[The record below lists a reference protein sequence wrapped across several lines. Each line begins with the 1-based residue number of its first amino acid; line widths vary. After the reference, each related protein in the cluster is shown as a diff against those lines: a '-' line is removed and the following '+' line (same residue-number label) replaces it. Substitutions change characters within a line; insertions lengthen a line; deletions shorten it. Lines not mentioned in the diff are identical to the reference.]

1 MRKMIPFLK
10 FSLPLLVG
18 LVLLFY
24 AFKNVQLDDFLSK
37 LNLTRYGWV
46 IGSML
51 LSLVAYVS
59 RAYRWQLLLRA
70 ADQKVSTFRL
80 TLAVFV
86 GYLAN
91 LAFPRLGEVVR
102 CAVLKKTNQIPVSLS
117 IGTVVTERIIDSLV
131 LFFFLTIALL
141 LEFDLIVTYFEN
153 ILSTYHIPLD
163 GILYAALTLL
173 MIFSILFF
181 VILRTNKSWSQR
193 IKKMALEVLKGIL
206 TIKSIQSKS
215 LFLITTTVMWFTYFL
230 MSYMIFFALEETS
243 SLSLTAGFMLLVSG
257 GIALALPVQ
266 GGIGTYH
273 AMIAMMLGLYGIENT
288 TGLFL
293 ATLLHSS
300 QILSVV
306 IFGGI
311 SLVITLSIEKN
322 NRNDSNKIMNL
333 EQAKNAVDTWKKN
346 QQCVVFT
353 NGCFDIL
360 HLGHIDYLEK
370 AKLKG
375 DKLIIGLN
383 SDNSVRKLKGNQ
395 RPINHLMARSRMLA
409 AIEFVDLVIEFDEDT
424 PLMLINTLLP
434 DVLVKGGDYTKEN
447 IVGAQSVLAAG
458 GTVAVIEFTDGYST
472 TKLID
477 QLKK

>member
-10 FSLPLLVG
+10 FSLPLLLG

-24 AFKNVQLDDFLSK
+24 AFKNVQLDDFLAK
-37 LNLTRYGWV
+37 LDQTRYEWV

-51 LSLVAYVS
+51 LSSLAYVS

-131 LFFFLTIALL
+131 LLFFLIIALL

-153 ILSTYHIPLD
+153 IFSTYHIPLD

-173 MIFSILFF
+173 MIFSILVL
-181 VILRTNKSWSQR
+181 VILRTHTPLSQR
-193 IKKMALEVLKGIL
+193 TKKMASEVLKGIL

-215 LFLITTTVMWFTYFL
+215 LFLITTTVMWLTYFL

-311 SLVITLSIEKN
+311 SLVITLGIEKN
-322 NRNDSNKIMNL
+322 NRND
-333 EQAKNAVDTWKKN
+333 
-346 QQCVVFT
+346 
-353 NGCFDIL
+353 
-360 HLGHIDYLEK
+360 
-370 AKLKG
+370 LK
-375 DKLIIGLN
+375 
-383 SDNSVRKLKGNQ
+383 
-395 RPINHLMARSRMLA
+395 
-409 AIEFVDLVIEFDEDT
+409 
-424 PLMLINTLLP
+424 
-434 DVLVKGGDYTKEN
+434 
-447 IVGAQSVLAAG
+447 
-458 GTVAVIEFTDGYST
+458 
-472 TKLID
+472 
-477 QLKK
+477 

>member
-1 MRKMIPFLK
+1 L
-10 FSLPLLVG
+10 G

-24 AFKNVQLDDFLSK
+24 AFKNIQLDDFLSK
-37 LNLTRYGWV
+37 LDQTRYEWV

-51 LSLVAYVS
+51 LSSLAYVS

-131 LFFFLTIALL
+131 LLFFLIIALL

-153 ILSTYHIPLD
+153 IFSTYHIPLD

-173 MIFSILFF
+173 MIFSILVL
-181 VILRTNKSWSQR
+181 VILRTHTPLSQR
-193 IKKMALEVLKGIL
+193 TKKMASEVLKGIL

-215 LFLITTTVMWFTYFL
+215 LFLITTTVMWLTYFL

-311 SLVITLSIEKN
+311 SLVITLGIEKN
-322 NRNDSNKIMNL
+322 NRND
-333 EQAKNAVDTWKKN
+333 
-346 QQCVVFT
+346 
-353 NGCFDIL
+353 
-360 HLGHIDYLEK
+360 
-370 AKLKG
+370 LK
-375 DKLIIGLN
+375 
-383 SDNSVRKLKGNQ
+383 
-395 RPINHLMARSRMLA
+395 
-409 AIEFVDLVIEFDEDT
+409 
-424 PLMLINTLLP
+424 
-434 DVLVKGGDYTKEN
+434 
-447 IVGAQSVLAAG
+447 
-458 GTVAVIEFTDGYST
+458 
-472 TKLID
+472 
-477 QLKK
+477 

>member
-1 MRKMIPFLK
+1 MRKMISFLK

-37 LNLTRYGWV
+37 LNLTRYGWI

-131 LFFFLTIALL
+131 LLFFLIIALL

-153 ILSTYHIPLD
+153 IFSTYHIPLD

-173 MIFSILFF
+173 MIFSILVL
-181 VILRTNKSWSQR
+181 VILRTHTPLSQR
-193 IKKMALEVLKGIL
+193 TKKMASEVLKGIL

-215 LFLITTTVMWFTYFL
+215 LFLITTTVMWLTYFL

-311 SLVITLSIEKN
+311 SLVITLGIEKN
-322 NRNDSNKIMNL
+322 NRND
-333 EQAKNAVDTWKKN
+333 
-346 QQCVVFT
+346 
-353 NGCFDIL
+353 
-360 HLGHIDYLEK
+360 
-370 AKLKG
+370 LK
-375 DKLIIGLN
+375 
-383 SDNSVRKLKGNQ
+383 
-395 RPINHLMARSRMLA
+395 
-409 AIEFVDLVIEFDEDT
+409 
-424 PLMLINTLLP
+424 
-434 DVLVKGGDYTKEN
+434 
-447 IVGAQSVLAAG
+447 
-458 GTVAVIEFTDGYST
+458 
-472 TKLID
+472 
-477 QLKK
+477 

>member
-10 FSLPLLVG
+10 FSLPLLLG

-24 AFKNVQLDDFLSK
+24 AFKNVQLDDFLAK

-51 LSLVAYVS
+51 LSLLAYVS
-59 RAYRWQLLLRA
+59 RAYRWRLLLRA

-131 LFFFLTIALL
+131 LLFFLIIALL

-153 ILSTYHIPLD
+153 IFSTYHIPLD

-173 MIFSILFF
+173 MIFSILVL
-181 VILRTNKSWSQR
+181 VILRTHTPLSQR
-193 IKKMALEVLKGIL
+193 TKKMASEVLRGIL

-215 LFLITTTVMWFTYFL
+215 LFLITTTVMWLTYFL

-311 SLVITLSIEKN
+311 SLVITLGIEKN
-322 NRNDSNKIMNL
+322 NRND
-333 EQAKNAVDTWKKN
+333 
-346 QQCVVFT
+346 
-353 NGCFDIL
+353 
-360 HLGHIDYLEK
+360 
-370 AKLKG
+370 LK
-375 DKLIIGLN
+375 
-383 SDNSVRKLKGNQ
+383 
-395 RPINHLMARSRMLA
+395 
-409 AIEFVDLVIEFDEDT
+409 
-424 PLMLINTLLP
+424 
-434 DVLVKGGDYTKEN
+434 
-447 IVGAQSVLAAG
+447 
-458 GTVAVIEFTDGYST
+458 
-472 TKLID
+472 
-477 QLKK
+477 

>member
-1 MRKMIPFLK
+1 MIPFLK

-37 LNLTRYGWV
+37 LNLTRYGWI

-131 LFFFLTIALL
+131 LFFFLNIALL

-153 ILSTYHIPLD
+153 IFSTYHIPLD
-163 GILYAALTLL
+163 GILYATLIVI
-173 MIFSILFF
+173 MIVSTLIF
-181 VILRTNKSWSQR
+181 VILRTNKSLSQR

-215 LFLITTTVMWFTYFL
+215 LFLITTTVMWLTYFL

-311 SLVITLSIEKN
+311 SLVITLGIEKN
-322 NRNDSNKIMNL
+322 NRND
-333 EQAKNAVDTWKKN
+333 
-346 QQCVVFT
+346 
-353 NGCFDIL
+353 
-360 HLGHIDYLEK
+360 
-370 AKLKG
+370 LK
-375 DKLIIGLN
+375 
-383 SDNSVRKLKGNQ
+383 
-395 RPINHLMARSRMLA
+395 
-409 AIEFVDLVIEFDEDT
+409 
-424 PLMLINTLLP
+424 
-434 DVLVKGGDYTKEN
+434 
-447 IVGAQSVLAAG
+447 
-458 GTVAVIEFTDGYST
+458 
-472 TKLID
+472 
-477 QLKK
+477 

>member
-1 MRKMIPFLK
+1 MRKMISFLK
-10 FSLPLLVG
+10 FSLPLLLG

-24 AFKNVQLDDFLSK
+24 AFKNIQLDDFLSK
-37 LNLTRYGWV
+37 LDQTRYEWV

-51 LSLVAYVS
+51 LSSLAYVS

-131 LFFFLTIALL
+131 LLFFLIIALL

-153 ILSTYHIPLD
+153 IFSTYHIPLD
-163 GILYAALTLL
+163 GLLYAALTLL
-173 MIFSILFF
+173 MIFSILVL
-181 VILRTNKSWSQR
+181 VILRTHTPLSQR
-193 IKKMALEVLKGIL
+193 TKKMASEVLKGIL
-206 TIKSIQSKS
+206 TIKSIKSKS
-215 LFLITTTVMWFTYFL
+215 LFLITTTVMWLTYFL

-311 SLVITLSIEKN
+311 SLVITLGIEKN
-322 NRNDSNKIMNL
+322 NRND
-333 EQAKNAVDTWKKN
+333 
-346 QQCVVFT
+346 
-353 NGCFDIL
+353 
-360 HLGHIDYLEK
+360 
-370 AKLKG
+370 LK
-375 DKLIIGLN
+375 
-383 SDNSVRKLKGNQ
+383 
-395 RPINHLMARSRMLA
+395 
-409 AIEFVDLVIEFDEDT
+409 
-424 PLMLINTLLP
+424 
-434 DVLVKGGDYTKEN
+434 
-447 IVGAQSVLAAG
+447 
-458 GTVAVIEFTDGYST
+458 
-472 TKLID
+472 
-477 QLKK
+477 

>member
-1 MRKMIPFLK
+1 MRKMISFLK
-10 FSLPLLVG
+10 FSLPLLLG

-24 AFKNVQLDDFLSK
+24 AFKNIQLDDFLSK
-37 LNLTRYGWV
+37 LDQTRYEWV

-51 LSLVAYVS
+51 LSSLAYVS

-131 LFFFLTIALL
+131 LLFFLIIALL

-153 ILSTYHIPLD
+153 IFSTYHIPLD

-173 MIFSILFF
+173 MIFSILVL
-181 VILRTNKSWSQR
+181 VILRTHTPLSQR
-193 IKKMALEVLKGIL
+193 TKKMASEVLKGIL

-215 LFLITTTVMWFTYFL
+215 LFLTTTMVMWLTYFL

-311 SLVITLSIEKN
+311 SLVITLGIEKN
-322 NRNDSNKIMNL
+322 NRD
-333 EQAKNAVDTWKKN
+333 D
-346 QQCVVFT
+346 
-353 NGCFDIL
+353 
-360 HLGHIDYLEK
+360 
-370 AKLKG
+370 LK
-375 DKLIIGLN
+375 
-383 SDNSVRKLKGNQ
+383 
-395 RPINHLMARSRMLA
+395 
-409 AIEFVDLVIEFDEDT
+409 
-424 PLMLINTLLP
+424 
-434 DVLVKGGDYTKEN
+434 
-447 IVGAQSVLAAG
+447 
-458 GTVAVIEFTDGYST
+458 
-472 TKLID
+472 
-477 QLKK
+477 

>member
-1 MRKMIPFLK
+1 MITFLK
-10 FSLPLLVG
+10 FSLPLLAG

-163 GILYAALTLL
+163 GILHTALTLL
-173 MIFSILFF
+173 MIFSILVF

-193 IKKMALEVLKGIL
+193 IKKMAFEVLKGIL
-206 TIKSIQSKS
+206 TIKSIQSTS
-215 LFLITTTVMWFTYFL
+215 LFLIITTVMWLTYFL

-322 NRNDSNKIMNL
+322 NRND
-333 EQAKNAVDTWKKN
+333 
-346 QQCVVFT
+346 
-353 NGCFDIL
+353 
-360 HLGHIDYLEK
+360 
-370 AKLKG
+370 LK
-375 DKLIIGLN
+375 
-383 SDNSVRKLKGNQ
+383 
-395 RPINHLMARSRMLA
+395 
-409 AIEFVDLVIEFDEDT
+409 
-424 PLMLINTLLP
+424 
-434 DVLVKGGDYTKEN
+434 
-447 IVGAQSVLAAG
+447 
-458 GTVAVIEFTDGYST
+458 
-472 TKLID
+472 
-477 QLKK
+477 

>member
-1 MRKMIPFLK
+1 MIPFLK
-10 FSLPLLVG
+10 FSLPLLAG
-18 LVLLFY
+18 LMLLFY
-24 AFKNVQLDDFLSK
+24 AFKNVQLDDFLYK

-51 LSLVAYVS
+51 LSLVAYAS

-102 CAVLKKTNQIPVSLS
+102 CVVLKKTNQIPVSLS

-153 ILSTYHIPLD
+153 ILSTHHIPLD
-163 GILYAALTLL
+163 GILHAALTLL

-215 LFLITTTVMWFTYFL
+215 LFLTTTTVMWFTYFL

-288 TGLFL
+288 MALFL

-300 QILSVV
+300 QILSIVV
-306 IFGGI
+306 FGGI

-322 NRNDSNKIMNL
+322 NRNDFK
-333 EQAKNAVDTWKKN
+333 
-346 QQCVVFT
+346 
-353 NGCFDIL
+353 
-360 HLGHIDYLEK
+360 
-370 AKLKG
+370 
-375 DKLIIGLN
+375 
-383 SDNSVRKLKGNQ
+383 
-395 RPINHLMARSRMLA
+395 
-409 AIEFVDLVIEFDEDT
+409 
-424 PLMLINTLLP
+424 
-434 DVLVKGGDYTKEN
+434 
-447 IVGAQSVLAAG
+447 
-458 GTVAVIEFTDGYST
+458 
-472 TKLID
+472 
-477 QLKK
+477 

>member
-1 MRKMIPFLK
+1 MISFLK
-10 FSLPLLVG
+10 FSLPLLLG

-24 AFKNVQLDDFLSK
+24 AFKNIQLDDFLSK
-37 LNLTRYGWV
+37 LDQTRYEWV

-51 LSLVAYVS
+51 LSSLAYVS

-91 LAFPRLGEVVR
+91 LAFPRLGEGGR

-131 LFFFLTIALL
+131 LLFFLIIALL

-153 ILSTYHIPLD
+153 IFSTYHIPLD

-173 MIFSILFF
+173 IIFSILVL
-181 VILRTNKSWSQR
+181 VILRTHTPLSQR
-193 IKKMALEVLKGIL
+193 TKKMASEVLKGIL

-215 LFLITTTVMWFTYFL
+215 LFLITTTVMWLTYFL

-311 SLVITLSIEKN
+311 SLVITLGIEKN
-322 NRNDSNKIMNL
+322 NRND
-333 EQAKNAVDTWKKN
+333 
-346 QQCVVFT
+346 
-353 NGCFDIL
+353 
-360 HLGHIDYLEK
+360 
-370 AKLKG
+370 LK
-375 DKLIIGLN
+375 
-383 SDNSVRKLKGNQ
+383 
-395 RPINHLMARSRMLA
+395 
-409 AIEFVDLVIEFDEDT
+409 
-424 PLMLINTLLP
+424 
-434 DVLVKGGDYTKEN
+434 
-447 IVGAQSVLAAG
+447 
-458 GTVAVIEFTDGYST
+458 
-472 TKLID
+472 
-477 QLKK
+477 

>member
-1 MRKMIPFLK
+1 MIPFLK

-86 GYLAN
+86 GFLAN

-102 CAVLKKTNQIPVSLS
+102 CAILKKTNQIPVSLS

-141 LEFDLIVTYFEN
+141 LEFDLIVTYFES
-153 ILSTYHIPLD
+153 ILSVYYIPLD
-163 GILYAALTLL
+163 GILYATLTLF

-193 IKKMALEVLKGIL
+193 IKKMTLEVLKGIL

-288 TGLFL
+288 MALFL

-300 QILSVV
+300 QILSIVV
-306 IFGGI
+306 FGGI

-322 NRNDSNKIMNL
+322 NRNDFK
-333 EQAKNAVDTWKKN
+333 
-346 QQCVVFT
+346 
-353 NGCFDIL
+353 
-360 HLGHIDYLEK
+360 
-370 AKLKG
+370 
-375 DKLIIGLN
+375 
-383 SDNSVRKLKGNQ
+383 
-395 RPINHLMARSRMLA
+395 
-409 AIEFVDLVIEFDEDT
+409 
-424 PLMLINTLLP
+424 
-434 DVLVKGGDYTKEN
+434 
-447 IVGAQSVLAAG
+447 
-458 GTVAVIEFTDGYST
+458 
-472 TKLID
+472 
-477 QLKK
+477 

>member
-1 MRKMIPFLK
+1 MISFLK

-37 LNLTRYGWV
+37 LNLTRYGWI

-153 ILSTYHIPLD
+153 IFSTYHIPLD

-173 MIFSILFF
+173 MIFSILVL
-181 VILRTNKSWSQR
+181 VILRTHTPLSQR
-193 IKKMALEVLKGIL
+193 TKKMASEVLKGIL
-206 TIKSIQSKS
+206 TIKSIQIKS
-215 LFLITTTVMWFTYFL
+215 LFLITTTVMWLTYFL

-311 SLVITLSIEKN
+311 SLVITLGIEKN
-322 NRNDSNKIMNL
+322 NRND
-333 EQAKNAVDTWKKN
+333 
-346 QQCVVFT
+346 
-353 NGCFDIL
+353 
-360 HLGHIDYLEK
+360 
-370 AKLKG
+370 LK
-375 DKLIIGLN
+375 
-383 SDNSVRKLKGNQ
+383 
-395 RPINHLMARSRMLA
+395 
-409 AIEFVDLVIEFDEDT
+409 
-424 PLMLINTLLP
+424 
-434 DVLVKGGDYTKEN
+434 
-447 IVGAQSVLAAG
+447 
-458 GTVAVIEFTDGYST
+458 
-472 TKLID
+472 
-477 QLKK
+477 

>member
-1 MRKMIPFLK
+1 MGHW
-10 FSLPLLVG
+10 SLL
-18 LVLLFY
+18 
-24 AFKNVQLDDFLSK
+24 
-37 LNLTRYGWV
+37 
-46 IGSML
+46 
-51 LSLVAYVS
+51 AYVS
-59 RAYRWQLLLRA
+59 RAYRWRLLLRA

-131 LFFFLTIALL
+131 LLFFLIIALL

-153 ILSTYHIPLD
+153 IFSTYHIPLD

-173 MIFSILFF
+173 MIFSILVL
-181 VILRTNKSWSQR
+181 VILRTHTPLSQR

-215 LFLITTTVMWFTYFL
+215 LFLITTTVMWLTYFL

-311 SLVITLSIEKN
+311 SLVITLGIEKN
-322 NRNDSNKIMNL
+322 NRND
-333 EQAKNAVDTWKKN
+333 
-346 QQCVVFT
+346 
-353 NGCFDIL
+353 
-360 HLGHIDYLEK
+360 
-370 AKLKG
+370 LK
-375 DKLIIGLN
+375 
-383 SDNSVRKLKGNQ
+383 
-395 RPINHLMARSRMLA
+395 
-409 AIEFVDLVIEFDEDT
+409 
-424 PLMLINTLLP
+424 
-434 DVLVKGGDYTKEN
+434 
-447 IVGAQSVLAAG
+447 
-458 GTVAVIEFTDGYST
+458 
-472 TKLID
+472 
-477 QLKK
+477 

>member
-1 MRKMIPFLK
+1 M
-10 FSLPLLVG
+10 
-18 LVLLFY
+18 
-24 AFKNVQLDDFLSK
+24 
-37 LNLTRYGWV
+37 
-46 IGSML
+46 
-51 LSLVAYVS
+51 
-59 RAYRWQLLLRA
+59 
-70 ADQKVSTFRL
+70 
-80 TLAVFV
+80 

-131 LFFFLTIALL
+131 LLFFLIIALL

-153 ILSTYHIPLD
+153 IFSTYHIPLD

-173 MIFSILFF
+173 MIFSILVL
-181 VILRTNKSWSQR
+181 VILRTHTPLSQR
-193 IKKMALEVLKGIL
+193 TKKMASEVLKGIL

-215 LFLITTTVMWFTYFL
+215 LFLITTTVMWLTYFL

-311 SLVITLSIEKN
+311 SLVITLGIEKN
-322 NRNDSNKIMNL
+322 NRND
-333 EQAKNAVDTWKKN
+333 
-346 QQCVVFT
+346 
-353 NGCFDIL
+353 
-360 HLGHIDYLEK
+360 
-370 AKLKG
+370 LK
-375 DKLIIGLN
+375 
-383 SDNSVRKLKGNQ
+383 
-395 RPINHLMARSRMLA
+395 
-409 AIEFVDLVIEFDEDT
+409 
-424 PLMLINTLLP
+424 
-434 DVLVKGGDYTKEN
+434 
-447 IVGAQSVLAAG
+447 
-458 GTVAVIEFTDGYST
+458 
-472 TKLID
+472 
-477 QLKK
+477 

>member
-1 MRKMIPFLK
+1 MISFLK
-10 FSLPLLVG
+10 FSLPLLLG

-24 AFKNVQLDDFLSK
+24 AFKNIQLDDFLSK
-37 LNLTRYGWV
+37 LDQTRYEWV
-46 IGSML
+46 IGSIL
-51 LSLVAYVS
+51 LSSLAYVS

-131 LFFFLTIALL
+131 LLFFLIIALL

-153 ILSTYHIPLD
+153 IFSTYHIPLD

-173 MIFSILFF
+173 MIFSILVL
-181 VILRTNKSWSQR
+181 VILRTHTPLSQR
-193 IKKMALEVLKGIL
+193 TKKMASEVLKGIL

-215 LFLITTTVMWFTYFL
+215 LFLTTTMVMWLTYFL

-311 SLVITLSIEKN
+311 SLVITLGIEKN
-322 NRNDSNKIMNL
+322 NRD
-333 EQAKNAVDTWKKN
+333 D
-346 QQCVVFT
+346 
-353 NGCFDIL
+353 
-360 HLGHIDYLEK
+360 
-370 AKLKG
+370 LK
-375 DKLIIGLN
+375 
-383 SDNSVRKLKGNQ
+383 
-395 RPINHLMARSRMLA
+395 
-409 AIEFVDLVIEFDEDT
+409 
-424 PLMLINTLLP
+424 
-434 DVLVKGGDYTKEN
+434 
-447 IVGAQSVLAAG
+447 
-458 GTVAVIEFTDGYST
+458 
-472 TKLID
+472 
-477 QLKK
+477 

>member
-10 FSLPLLVG
+10 FSLPLLAG

-51 LSLVAYVS
+51 LSLVAYAS

-102 CAVLKKTNQIPVSLS
+102 CVVLKKTNQIPVSLS

-153 ILSTYHIPLD
+153 ILSTHHIPLD
-163 GILYAALTLL
+163 GILHAALTLL

-215 LFLITTTVMWFTYFL
+215 LFLTTTTVMWFTYFL

-273 AMIAMMLGLYGIENT
+273 AMIAMMLGLYCIENT

-311 SLVITLSIEKN
+311 SLVITLGIEKN
-322 NRNDSNKIMNL
+322 NRND
-333 EQAKNAVDTWKKN
+333 
-346 QQCVVFT
+346 
-353 NGCFDIL
+353 
-360 HLGHIDYLEK
+360 
-370 AKLKG
+370 LK
-375 DKLIIGLN
+375 
-383 SDNSVRKLKGNQ
+383 
-395 RPINHLMARSRMLA
+395 
-409 AIEFVDLVIEFDEDT
+409 
-424 PLMLINTLLP
+424 
-434 DVLVKGGDYTKEN
+434 
-447 IVGAQSVLAAG
+447 
-458 GTVAVIEFTDGYST
+458 
-472 TKLID
+472 
-477 QLKK
+477 

>member
-1 MRKMIPFLK
+1 MIPFLK
-10 FSLPLLVG
+10 FSLPLLLG

-24 AFKNVQLDDFLSK
+24 AFINVQLDDFLSK
-37 LNLTRYGWV
+37 LNLTRYGWI

-70 ADQKVSTFRL
+70 ADQKISTFRL

-91 LAFPRLGEVVR
+91 IAFPRLGEVVR

-153 ILSTYHIPLD
+153 ILSTHHIPLD
-163 GILYAALTLL
+163 GILHAALTLL

-181 VILRTNKSWSQR
+181 VILRTNKSGSQR

-215 LFLITTTVMWFTYFL
+215 LFLTTTTVMWFTYFL

-273 AMIAMMLGLYGIENT
+273 AMIAMMLGLYCIENT

-322 NRNDSNKIMNL
+322 NRND
-333 EQAKNAVDTWKKN
+333 
-346 QQCVVFT
+346 
-353 NGCFDIL
+353 
-360 HLGHIDYLEK
+360 
-370 AKLKG
+370 LK
-375 DKLIIGLN
+375 
-383 SDNSVRKLKGNQ
+383 
-395 RPINHLMARSRMLA
+395 
-409 AIEFVDLVIEFDEDT
+409 
-424 PLMLINTLLP
+424 
-434 DVLVKGGDYTKEN
+434 
-447 IVGAQSVLAAG
+447 
-458 GTVAVIEFTDGYST
+458 
-472 TKLID
+472 
-477 QLKK
+477 

>member
-1 MRKMIPFLK
+1 MIPFLK
-10 FSLPLLVG
+10 FSLPLLLG

-24 AFKNVQLDDFLSK
+24 AFINVQLDDFLSK
-37 LNLTRYGWV
+37 LNLTRYGWI

-70 ADQKVSTFRL
+70 ADQKISTFRL

-91 LAFPRLGEVVR
+91 IAFPRLGEVVR

-131 LFFFLTIALL
+131 LFFFLNIALL

-153 ILSTYHIPLD
+153 IFSTYHIPLD
-163 GILYAALTLL
+163 GILYATLIVI
-173 MIFSILFF
+173 MIVSTLIF
-181 VILRTNKSWSQR
+181 VILRTNKSLSQR

-215 LFLITTTVMWFTYFL
+215 LFLITTTVMWLTYFL

-311 SLVITLSIEKN
+311 SLVITLGIEKN
-322 NRNDSNKIMNL
+322 NRND
-333 EQAKNAVDTWKKN
+333 
-346 QQCVVFT
+346 
-353 NGCFDIL
+353 
-360 HLGHIDYLEK
+360 
-370 AKLKG
+370 LK
-375 DKLIIGLN
+375 
-383 SDNSVRKLKGNQ
+383 
-395 RPINHLMARSRMLA
+395 
-409 AIEFVDLVIEFDEDT
+409 
-424 PLMLINTLLP
+424 
-434 DVLVKGGDYTKEN
+434 
-447 IVGAQSVLAAG
+447 
-458 GTVAVIEFTDGYST
+458 
-472 TKLID
+472 
-477 QLKK
+477 

>member
-37 LNLTRYGWV
+37 LNLTRYGWI

-86 GYLAN
+86 GFLAN

-131 LFFFLTIALL
+131 LLFFLIIALL

-153 ILSTYHIPLD
+153 IFSTYHIPLD

-173 MIFSILFF
+173 MIFSILVL
-181 VILRTNKSWSQR
+181 VILRTHTPLSQR
-193 IKKMALEVLKGIL
+193 TKKMASEVLKGIL

-215 LFLITTTVMWFTYFL
+215 LFLITTTVMWLTYFL

-311 SLVITLSIEKN
+311 SLVITLGIEKN
-322 NRNDSNKIMNL
+322 NRND
-333 EQAKNAVDTWKKN
+333 
-346 QQCVVFT
+346 
-353 NGCFDIL
+353 
-360 HLGHIDYLEK
+360 
-370 AKLKG
+370 LK
-375 DKLIIGLN
+375 
-383 SDNSVRKLKGNQ
+383 
-395 RPINHLMARSRMLA
+395 
-409 AIEFVDLVIEFDEDT
+409 
-424 PLMLINTLLP
+424 
-434 DVLVKGGDYTKEN
+434 
-447 IVGAQSVLAAG
+447 
-458 GTVAVIEFTDGYST
+458 
-472 TKLID
+472 
-477 QLKK
+477 

>member
-1 MRKMIPFLK
+1 MIPFLK
-10 FSLPLLVG
+10 FSLPLLAG

-37 LNLTRYGWV
+37 LNLTRYGWI

-131 LFFFLTIALL
+131 LFFFLNIALL

-153 ILSTYHIPLD
+153 IFSTYHIPLD
-163 GILYAALTLL
+163 GILYATLIVI
-173 MIFSILFF
+173 MIVSTLIF
-181 VILRTNKSWSQR
+181 VILRTNKSLSQR

-215 LFLITTTVMWFTYFL
+215 LFLITTTVMWLTYFL

-243 SLSLTAGFMLLVSG
+243 SLSLTTGFMLLVSG

-322 NRNDSNKIMNL
+322 NRND
-333 EQAKNAVDTWKKN
+333 
-346 QQCVVFT
+346 
-353 NGCFDIL
+353 
-360 HLGHIDYLEK
+360 
-370 AKLKG
+370 LK
-375 DKLIIGLN
+375 
-383 SDNSVRKLKGNQ
+383 
-395 RPINHLMARSRMLA
+395 
-409 AIEFVDLVIEFDEDT
+409 
-424 PLMLINTLLP
+424 
-434 DVLVKGGDYTKEN
+434 
-447 IVGAQSVLAAG
+447 
-458 GTVAVIEFTDGYST
+458 
-472 TKLID
+472 
-477 QLKK
+477 

>member
-1 MRKMIPFLK
+1 MRKMISFLK
-10 FSLPLLVG
+10 FSLPLLLG

-24 AFKNVQLDDFLSK
+24 AFKNIQLDDFLSK
-37 LNLTRYGWV
+37 LDQTRYEWV

-51 LSLVAYVS
+51 LSSLAYVS

-131 LFFFLTIALL
+131 LLFFLIIALL

-153 ILSTYHIPLD
+153 IFSTYHIPLD

-173 MIFSILFF
+173 IIFSILVL
-181 VILRTNKSWSQR
+181 VILRTHTPLSQR
-193 IKKMALEVLKGIL
+193 TKKMASEVLKGIL

-215 LFLITTTVMWFTYFL
+215 LFLITTTVMWLTYFL
-230 MSYMIFFALEETS
+230 MSYMIFLALEETS

-311 SLVITLSIEKN
+311 SLVITLGIEKN
-322 NRNDSNKIMNL
+322 NRND
-333 EQAKNAVDTWKKN
+333 
-346 QQCVVFT
+346 
-353 NGCFDIL
+353 
-360 HLGHIDYLEK
+360 
-370 AKLKG
+370 LK
-375 DKLIIGLN
+375 
-383 SDNSVRKLKGNQ
+383 
-395 RPINHLMARSRMLA
+395 
-409 AIEFVDLVIEFDEDT
+409 
-424 PLMLINTLLP
+424 
-434 DVLVKGGDYTKEN
+434 
-447 IVGAQSVLAAG
+447 
-458 GTVAVIEFTDGYST
+458 
-472 TKLID
+472 
-477 QLKK
+477 

>member
-37 LNLTRYGWV
+37 LNLTRYGWI

-131 LFFFLTIALL
+131 LFFFLNIALL

-153 ILSTYHIPLD
+153 IFSTYHIPLD
-163 GILYAALTLL
+163 GILYATLIVI
-173 MIFSILFF
+173 MIVSTLIF
-181 VILRTNKSWSQR
+181 VILRTNKSLSQR

-215 LFLITTTVMWFTYFL
+215 LFLITTTVMWLTYFL

-243 SLSLTAGFMLLVSG
+243 SLSLTTGFMLLVSG

-273 AMIAMMLGLYGIENT
+273 AMIAMMLGLYCIENT

-322 NRNDSNKIMNL
+322 NRND
-333 EQAKNAVDTWKKN
+333 
-346 QQCVVFT
+346 
-353 NGCFDIL
+353 
-360 HLGHIDYLEK
+360 
-370 AKLKG
+370 LK
-375 DKLIIGLN
+375 
-383 SDNSVRKLKGNQ
+383 
-395 RPINHLMARSRMLA
+395 
-409 AIEFVDLVIEFDEDT
+409 
-424 PLMLINTLLP
+424 
-434 DVLVKGGDYTKEN
+434 
-447 IVGAQSVLAAG
+447 
-458 GTVAVIEFTDGYST
+458 
-472 TKLID
+472 
-477 QLKK
+477 

>member
-1 MRKMIPFLK
+1 MRKMISFLK
-10 FSLPLLVG
+10 FSLPLLLG

-24 AFKNVQLDDFLSK
+24 AFKNIQLDDFLSK
-37 LNLTRYGWV
+37 LDQTRYEWV

-51 LSLVAYVS
+51 LSSLAYVS

-131 LFFFLTIALL
+131 LLFFLIIALL

-153 ILSTYHIPLD
+153 IFSTYHIPLD

-173 MIFSILFF
+173 IIFSILVL
-181 VILRTNKSWSQR
+181 VILRTHTPLSQR
-193 IKKMALEVLKGIL
+193 TKKMASEVLRGIL

-215 LFLITTTVMWFTYFL
+215 LFLITTTVMWLTYFL

-311 SLVITLSIEKN
+311 SLVITLGIEKN
-322 NRNDSNKIMNL
+322 NRND
-333 EQAKNAVDTWKKN
+333 
-346 QQCVVFT
+346 
-353 NGCFDIL
+353 
-360 HLGHIDYLEK
+360 
-370 AKLKG
+370 LK
-375 DKLIIGLN
+375 
-383 SDNSVRKLKGNQ
+383 
-395 RPINHLMARSRMLA
+395 
-409 AIEFVDLVIEFDEDT
+409 
-424 PLMLINTLLP
+424 
-434 DVLVKGGDYTKEN
+434 
-447 IVGAQSVLAAG
+447 
-458 GTVAVIEFTDGYST
+458 
-472 TKLID
+472 
-477 QLKK
+477 

>member
-10 FSLPLLVG
+10 FSLPLLAG

-86 GYLAN
+86 GFLAN

-102 CAVLKKTNQIPVSLS
+102 CAILKKTNQIPVSLS

-153 ILSTYHIPLD
+153 ILSTHHIPLD
-163 GILYAALTLL
+163 GILHAALTLL

-215 LFLITTTVMWFTYFL
+215 LFLTTTTVMWFTYFL

-288 TGLFL
+288 MALFL

-300 QILSVV
+300 QILSIVV
-306 IFGGI
+306 FGGI

-322 NRNDSNKIMNL
+322 NRNDFK
-333 EQAKNAVDTWKKN
+333 
-346 QQCVVFT
+346 
-353 NGCFDIL
+353 
-360 HLGHIDYLEK
+360 
-370 AKLKG
+370 
-375 DKLIIGLN
+375 
-383 SDNSVRKLKGNQ
+383 
-395 RPINHLMARSRMLA
+395 
-409 AIEFVDLVIEFDEDT
+409 
-424 PLMLINTLLP
+424 
-434 DVLVKGGDYTKEN
+434 
-447 IVGAQSVLAAG
+447 
-458 GTVAVIEFTDGYST
+458 
-472 TKLID
+472 
-477 QLKK
+477 

>member
-1 MRKMIPFLK
+1 MISFLK
-10 FSLPLLVG
+10 FSLPLLLG

-24 AFKNVQLDDFLSK
+24 AFKNIQLDDFLSK
-37 LNLTRYGWV
+37 LDQTRYEWV

-51 LSLVAYVS
+51 LSSLAYVS

-102 CAVLKKTNQIPVSLS
+102 CAVLKKTNHIPVSLS

-131 LFFFLTIALL
+131 LLFFLIIALL

-153 ILSTYHIPLD
+153 IFSIYHIPLD
-163 GILYAALTLL
+163 GLLYAALTLL
-173 MIFSILFF
+173 MIFSILVL
-181 VILRTNKSWSQR
+181 VILRTHTPLSQR
-193 IKKMALEVLKGIL
+193 TKKMASEVLKGIL

-215 LFLITTTVMWFTYFL
+215 LFLITTTVMWLTYFL

-311 SLVITLSIEKN
+311 SLVITLGIEKN
-322 NRNDSNKIMNL
+322 NRND
-333 EQAKNAVDTWKKN
+333 
-346 QQCVVFT
+346 
-353 NGCFDIL
+353 
-360 HLGHIDYLEK
+360 
-370 AKLKG
+370 LK
-375 DKLIIGLN
+375 
-383 SDNSVRKLKGNQ
+383 
-395 RPINHLMARSRMLA
+395 
-409 AIEFVDLVIEFDEDT
+409 
-424 PLMLINTLLP
+424 
-434 DVLVKGGDYTKEN
+434 
-447 IVGAQSVLAAG
+447 
-458 GTVAVIEFTDGYST
+458 
-472 TKLID
+472 
-477 QLKK
+477 

>member
-1 MRKMIPFLK
+1 MIPFLK

-37 LNLTRYGWV
+37 LNLTRYGWI

-131 LFFFLTIALL
+131 LLFFLIIALL

-153 ILSTYHIPLD
+153 IFSTYHIPLD

-173 MIFSILFF
+173 MIFSILVL
-181 VILRTNKSWSQR
+181 VILRTHTPLSQR
-193 IKKMALEVLKGIL
+193 TKKMASEVLKGIL
-206 TIKSIQSKS
+206 TIKSIQIKS
-215 LFLITTTVMWFTYFL
+215 LFLITTTVMWLTYFL

-311 SLVITLSIEKN
+311 SLVITLGIEKN
-322 NRNDSNKIMNL
+322 NRND
-333 EQAKNAVDTWKKN
+333 
-346 QQCVVFT
+346 
-353 NGCFDIL
+353 
-360 HLGHIDYLEK
+360 
-370 AKLKG
+370 LK
-375 DKLIIGLN
+375 
-383 SDNSVRKLKGNQ
+383 
-395 RPINHLMARSRMLA
+395 
-409 AIEFVDLVIEFDEDT
+409 
-424 PLMLINTLLP
+424 
-434 DVLVKGGDYTKEN
+434 
-447 IVGAQSVLAAG
+447 
-458 GTVAVIEFTDGYST
+458 
-472 TKLID
+472 
-477 QLKK
+477 

>member
-10 FSLPLLVG
+10 FSLPLLLG

-24 AFKNVQLDDFLSK
+24 AFKNIQLDDFLSK
-37 LNLTRYGWV
+37 LDQTRYEWV

-51 LSLVAYVS
+51 LSSLAYVS

-131 LFFFLTIALL
+131 LLFFLIIALL

-153 ILSTYHIPLD
+153 IFSTYHIPLD
-163 GILYAALTLL
+163 GLLYAALTLL
-173 MIFSILFF
+173 MIFSVLVL
-181 VILRTNKSWSQR
+181 VILRTHTPLSQR
-193 IKKMALEVLKGIL
+193 TKKMASEVLKGIL

-215 LFLITTTVMWFTYFL
+215 LFLITTTVMWLTYFL

-311 SLVITLSIEKN
+311 SLVITLGIEKN
-322 NRNDSNKIMNL
+322 NR
-333 EQAKNAVDTWKKN
+333 
-346 QQCVVFT
+346 
-353 NGCFDIL
+353 
-360 HLGHIDYLEK
+360 ID
-370 AKLKG
+370 LK
-375 DKLIIGLN
+375 
-383 SDNSVRKLKGNQ
+383 
-395 RPINHLMARSRMLA
+395 
-409 AIEFVDLVIEFDEDT
+409 
-424 PLMLINTLLP
+424 
-434 DVLVKGGDYTKEN
+434 
-447 IVGAQSVLAAG
+447 
-458 GTVAVIEFTDGYST
+458 
-472 TKLID
+472 
-477 QLKK
+477 

>member
-1 MRKMIPFLK
+1 MRKMISFLK
-10 FSLPLLVG
+10 FSLPLLLG

-24 AFKNVQLDDFLSK
+24 AFKNIQLDDFLSK
-37 LNLTRYGWV
+37 LDQTRYEWV

-51 LSLVAYVS
+51 LSSLAYVS

-131 LFFFLTIALL
+131 LLFFLIIALL

-153 ILSTYHIPLD
+153 IFSTSHIPLD

-173 MIFSILFF
+173 MIFSILVL
-181 VILRTNKSWSQR
+181 VILRTHTPLSQR
-193 IKKMALEVLKGIL
+193 TKKMASEVLKGIL

-215 LFLITTTVMWFTYFL
+215 LFLITTTVMWLTYFL

-311 SLVITLSIEKN
+311 SLVITLGIEKN
-322 NRNDSNKIMNL
+322 NRND
-333 EQAKNAVDTWKKN
+333 
-346 QQCVVFT
+346 
-353 NGCFDIL
+353 
-360 HLGHIDYLEK
+360 
-370 AKLKG
+370 LK
-375 DKLIIGLN
+375 
-383 SDNSVRKLKGNQ
+383 
-395 RPINHLMARSRMLA
+395 
-409 AIEFVDLVIEFDEDT
+409 
-424 PLMLINTLLP
+424 
-434 DVLVKGGDYTKEN
+434 
-447 IVGAQSVLAAG
+447 
-458 GTVAVIEFTDGYST
+458 
-472 TKLID
+472 
-477 QLKK
+477 

>member
-1 MRKMIPFLK
+1 MISFLK
-10 FSLPLLVG
+10 FSLPLLLG

-24 AFKNVQLDDFLSK
+24 AFKNIQLDDFLSK
-37 LNLTRYGWV
+37 LNLTRYGWI

-131 LFFFLTIALL
+131 LLFFLIIALL

-153 ILSTYHIPLD
+153 IFSTYHIPLD

-173 MIFSILFF
+173 MIFSILVL
-181 VILRTNKSWSQR
+181 VILRTHTPLSQR
-193 IKKMALEVLKGIL
+193 TKKMASEVLKGIL

-215 LFLITTTVMWFTYFL
+215 LFLITTTVMWLTYFL

-311 SLVITLSIEKN
+311 SLVITLGIEKN
-322 NRNDSNKIMNL
+322 NRND
-333 EQAKNAVDTWKKN
+333 
-346 QQCVVFT
+346 
-353 NGCFDIL
+353 
-360 HLGHIDYLEK
+360 
-370 AKLKG
+370 LK
-375 DKLIIGLN
+375 
-383 SDNSVRKLKGNQ
+383 
-395 RPINHLMARSRMLA
+395 
-409 AIEFVDLVIEFDEDT
+409 
-424 PLMLINTLLP
+424 
-434 DVLVKGGDYTKEN
+434 
-447 IVGAQSVLAAG
+447 
-458 GTVAVIEFTDGYST
+458 
-472 TKLID
+472 
-477 QLKK
+477 

>member
-1 MRKMIPFLK
+1 MIPFLK
-10 FSLPLLVG
+10 FSLPLLAG

-51 LSLVAYVS
+51 LSLVAYAS

-102 CAVLKKTNQIPVSLS
+102 CVVLKKTNQIPVSLS

-153 ILSTYHIPLD
+153 ILSTHHIPLD
-163 GILYAALTLL
+163 GILHAALTLL

-215 LFLITTTVMWFTYFL
+215 LFLTTTTVMWFTYFL

-322 NRNDSNKIMNL
+322 NHND
-333 EQAKNAVDTWKKN
+333 
-346 QQCVVFT
+346 
-353 NGCFDIL
+353 
-360 HLGHIDYLEK
+360 
-370 AKLKG
+370 LK
-375 DKLIIGLN
+375 
-383 SDNSVRKLKGNQ
+383 
-395 RPINHLMARSRMLA
+395 
-409 AIEFVDLVIEFDEDT
+409 
-424 PLMLINTLLP
+424 
-434 DVLVKGGDYTKEN
+434 
-447 IVGAQSVLAAG
+447 
-458 GTVAVIEFTDGYST
+458 
-472 TKLID
+472 
-477 QLKK
+477 

>member
-10 FSLPLLVG
+10 FSLPLLLG

-24 AFKNVQLDDFLSK
+24 AFKNIQLDDFLSK
-37 LNLTRYGWV
+37 LDQTRYEWV

-51 LSLVAYVS
+51 LSSLAYVS

-131 LFFFLTIALL
+131 LLFFLIIALL

-153 ILSTYHIPLD
+153 IFSTYHIPLD

-173 MIFSILFF
+173 MIFSILVL
-181 VILRTNKSWSQR
+181 VILRTHTPLSQR
-193 IKKMALEVLKGIL
+193 TKKMASEVLKGIL

-215 LFLITTTVMWFTYFL
+215 LFLITTTVMWLTYFL

-311 SLVITLSIEKN
+311 SLVITLGIEKN
-322 NRNDSNKIMNL
+322 NRND
-333 EQAKNAVDTWKKN
+333 
-346 QQCVVFT
+346 
-353 NGCFDIL
+353 
-360 HLGHIDYLEK
+360 
-370 AKLKG
+370 LK
-375 DKLIIGLN
+375 
-383 SDNSVRKLKGNQ
+383 
-395 RPINHLMARSRMLA
+395 
-409 AIEFVDLVIEFDEDT
+409 
-424 PLMLINTLLP
+424 
-434 DVLVKGGDYTKEN
+434 
-447 IVGAQSVLAAG
+447 
-458 GTVAVIEFTDGYST
+458 
-472 TKLID
+472 
-477 QLKK
+477 

>member
-10 FSLPLLVG
+10 FSLPLLLG

-24 AFKNVQLDDFLSK
+24 AFKNVQLDDLLSK

-70 ADQKVSTFRL
+70 ADQKVNTFRL
-80 TLAVFV
+80 TLAVYV
-86 GYLAN
+86 GYMAN

-153 ILSTYHIPLD
+153 IFSTYHIPLD
-163 GILYAALTLL
+163 EIIYAALILLITFSTLV
-173 MIFSILFF
+173 F
-181 VILRTNKSWSQR
+181 VILKTNKSWSQR

-215 LFLITTTVMWFTYFL
+215 IFLITTTVMWLTYFL

-273 AMIAMMLGLYGIENT
+273 AMIAMMLGLYDIENT

-300 QILSVV
+300 QILSIV

-311 SLVITLSIEKN
+311 SLVITLGIEKN
-322 NRNDSNKIMNL
+322 NRND
-333 EQAKNAVDTWKKN
+333 
-346 QQCVVFT
+346 
-353 NGCFDIL
+353 
-360 HLGHIDYLEK
+360 
-370 AKLKG
+370 LK
-375 DKLIIGLN
+375 
-383 SDNSVRKLKGNQ
+383 
-395 RPINHLMARSRMLA
+395 
-409 AIEFVDLVIEFDEDT
+409 
-424 PLMLINTLLP
+424 
-434 DVLVKGGDYTKEN
+434 
-447 IVGAQSVLAAG
+447 
-458 GTVAVIEFTDGYST
+458 
-472 TKLID
+472 
-477 QLKK
+477 

>member
-1 MRKMIPFLK
+1 MRKMISFLK
-10 FSLPLLVG
+10 FSLPLLLG

-24 AFKNVQLDDFLSK
+24 AFKNIQLDDFLSK
-37 LNLTRYGWV
+37 LDQTRYEWV

-51 LSLVAYVS
+51 LSSLAYVS

-131 LFFFLTIALL
+131 LLFFLIIALL

-153 ILSTYHIPLD
+153 IFSIYHIPLD
-163 GILYAALTLL
+163 GLLYAALTLL
-173 MIFSILFF
+173 MIFSILVL
-181 VILRTNKSWSQR
+181 VILRTHTPLSQR
-193 IKKMALEVLKGIL
+193 TKKMASEVLKGIL

-215 LFLITTTVMWFTYFL
+215 LFLITTTVMWLTYFL

-243 SLSLTAGFMLLVSG
+243 SLSLTAAFMLLVSG

-273 AMIAMMLGLYGIENT
+273 TMIAMMLGLYGIENT

-311 SLVITLSIEKN
+311 SLVITLGIEKN
-322 NRNDSNKIMNL
+322 NRND
-333 EQAKNAVDTWKKN
+333 
-346 QQCVVFT
+346 
-353 NGCFDIL
+353 
-360 HLGHIDYLEK
+360 
-370 AKLKG
+370 LK
-375 DKLIIGLN
+375 
-383 SDNSVRKLKGNQ
+383 
-395 RPINHLMARSRMLA
+395 
-409 AIEFVDLVIEFDEDT
+409 
-424 PLMLINTLLP
+424 
-434 DVLVKGGDYTKEN
+434 
-447 IVGAQSVLAAG
+447 
-458 GTVAVIEFTDGYST
+458 
-472 TKLID
+472 
-477 QLKK
+477 

>member
-1 MRKMIPFLK
+1 MIPFLK

-37 LNLTRYGWV
+37 LNLTRYGWI

-131 LFFFLTIALL
+131 LLFFLIIALL

-153 ILSTYHIPLD
+153 IFSTSHIPLD

-173 MIFSILFF
+173 MIFSILVL
-181 VILRTNKSWSQR
+181 VILRTHTPLSQR
-193 IKKMALEVLKGIL
+193 TKKMASEVLKGIL
-206 TIKSIQSKS
+206 TIKSIQIKS
-215 LFLITTTVMWFTYFL
+215 LFLITTTVMWLTYFL

-311 SLVITLSIEKN
+311 SLVITLGIEKN
-322 NRNDSNKIMNL
+322 NRND
-333 EQAKNAVDTWKKN
+333 
-346 QQCVVFT
+346 
-353 NGCFDIL
+353 
-360 HLGHIDYLEK
+360 
-370 AKLKG
+370 LK
-375 DKLIIGLN
+375 
-383 SDNSVRKLKGNQ
+383 
-395 RPINHLMARSRMLA
+395 
-409 AIEFVDLVIEFDEDT
+409 
-424 PLMLINTLLP
+424 
-434 DVLVKGGDYTKEN
+434 
-447 IVGAQSVLAAG
+447 
-458 GTVAVIEFTDGYST
+458 
-472 TKLID
+472 
-477 QLKK
+477 